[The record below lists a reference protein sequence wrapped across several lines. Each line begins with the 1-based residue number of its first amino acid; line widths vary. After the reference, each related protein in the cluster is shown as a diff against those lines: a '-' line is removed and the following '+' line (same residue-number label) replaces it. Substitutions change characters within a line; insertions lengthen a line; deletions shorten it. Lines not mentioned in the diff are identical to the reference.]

1 MMKTVSTSKSHGGV
15 QGVYSHASEVCA
27 CDMTFAVFV
36 PPQAAKGPVPV
47 LWYLSGLTCT
57 HANVMDKG
65 EYRRLAAELGLIVV
79 CPDTSPRGESV
90 PDEKDNWQFG
100 SGAGFYLDATE
111 APYAKNYRM
120 YSYITEELP
129 ALIAANF
136 PADMERQGIFGHS
149 MGGHGA
155 ITIALKNPGRYRSCT
170 AFAPIA
176 QPSTAGWSRPALE
189 KYLGA
194 DEAGWRAY
202 DATLLIADGRRF
214 PELLVDQGTADSF
227 LEEGLRPQ
235 LLEKACRDA
244 GRDAGMELT
253 LRMQDGYD
261 HSYNFISTFMDDHLR
276 WHADRLR

>member
-15 QGVYSHASEVCA
+15 QGVYSHASEACA

-79 CPDTSPRGESV
+79 CPDTSPRGENV

-111 APYAKNYRM
+111 APYAKNYHM
-120 YSYITEELP
+120 YSYITQELP

-136 PADMERQGIFGHS
+136 PADMEKQGIFGHS

-189 KYLGA
+189 KYLGT

-202 DATLLIADGRRF
+202 DATLLISDGHSF
-214 PELLVDQGTADSF
+214 PELLVDQGTADTF

-235 LLEKACRDA
+235 LLEKAC
-244 GRDAGMELT
+244 RDAGMELT

-276 WHADRLR
+276 WHADRLA

>member
-1 MMKTVSTSKSHGGV
+1 M
-15 QGVYSHASEVCA
+15 
-27 CDMTFAVFV
+27 
-36 PPQAAKGPVPV
+36 
-47 LWYLSGLTCT
+47 
-57 HANVMDKG
+57 
-65 EYRRLAAELGLIVV
+65 V
-79 CPDTSPRGESV
+79 CPDTSPRGENV

-111 APYAKNYRM
+111 APYAKNYHM
-120 YSYITEELP
+120 YSYITQELP

-136 PADMERQGIFGHS
+136 PADMEKQGIFGHS

-189 KYLGA
+189 KYLGT

-202 DATLLIADGRRF
+202 DATLLISDGHSF
-214 PELLVDQGTADSF
+214 PELLVDQGTADTF

-235 LLEKACRDA
+235 LLEKAC
-244 GRDAGMELT
+244 RDAGMELT

-276 WHADRLR
+276 WHADRLA